1 MSGKKQKLSF
11 KNSPSSS
18 SEESDS
24 SSYESESV
32 LAIGAQSSSDISSDS
47 SESLGNQRDETDF
60 SYKAVSQIPSYEIDQ
75 EAIRKKADKIGG
87 WGYEKQTFYSSQ
99 LKEEAHSDDEQDIN
113 EMEKEAIKLQKAR
126 AGNFKSEDFGE
137 IEK

>member
-1 MSGKKQKLSF
+1 MSGKKQNLSF

-47 SESLGNQRDETDF
+47 SEPINTQIDESDL

-87 WGYEKQTFYSSQ
+87 WGYEKQTFTP
-99 LKEEAHSDDEQDIN
+99 HN
-113 EMEKEAIKLQKAR
+113 
-126 AGNFKSEDFGE
+126 
-137 IEK
+137 